1 MTVKALIFDFDGL
14 ILETEYPIYKAIRDV
29 YIKYG
34 TDLKL
39 EDYTYCVGSIE
50 DNHHFLHLLEKELNI
65 KLDINQLSEEINQA
79 MMDDINSSEALPGV
93 ENILIQA
100 KKLDLTCVVASS
112 SDFPWVSNHLN
123 TLGLTEY
130 FSKICTREN
139 VKRVKPEPD
148 LFLYALTQ
156 ANVQA
161 NEAIVFED
169 SQNGIL
175 AASRAGIFSV
185 AVPNIVTRNLDF
197 SKANLILNQIDELPL
212 SELLT
217 KVK

>member
-29 YIKYG
+29 YRKYG
-34 TDLKL
+34 TDLQL

-50 DNHHFLHLLEKELNI
+50 DNHHFLHLLEKQLKT
-65 KLDINQLSEEINQA
+65 KLDIEHLAEEIYRA
-79 MMDDINSSEALPGV
+79 MMDDISTSDALPGV
-93 ENILIQA
+93 ESMLKQA
-100 KKLDLTCVVASS
+100 QDLHIPCVVASS
-112 SDFPWVSNHLN
+112 SDYPWVSNHLKN
-123 TLGLTEY
+123 LDLEKY
-130 FSKICTREN
+130 FSAICTREN
-139 VKRVKPEPD
+139 VENVKPEPD
-148 LFLYALTQ
+148 LFLYALQQ

-175 AASRAGIFSV
+175 AASRAQIFSV
-185 AVPNIVTRNLDF
+185 AVPNLVTRNLDF
-197 SKANLILNQIDELPL
+197 SKANLVLNRIDELPL
-212 SELLT
+212 RDLLI